1 MSHANQPHG
10 APPASAALESVR
22 LKGHIG
28 HLTEEEGSALDAFK
42 VVAAQKGFY
51 TPAGPS
57 GKASHD
63 DGTLVYVALAR
74 SLARS
79 RVTI

>member
-1 MSHANQPHG
+1 MSQSNNPQG

-28 HLTEEEGSALDAFK
+28 HLTEDEGSALDSFK
-42 VVAAQKGFY
+42 TLAAQKGYY
-51 TPAGPS
+51 TPAGAN

-63 DGTLVYVALAR
+63 DGTLVYV
-74 SLARS
+74 
-79 RVTI
+79 V